1 MTSKQT
7 FFWGIVGVMVFGM
20 IVFLYG
26 FVNQSLRS
34 STGAYQVAPMMGGY
48 EKTDSFGFAGEMM
61 GAARDMAAP
70 SIGMPGQMPAA
81 PSDGMARKEIKTGSL
96 SVVVDDVVTAVDQ
109 VNTLV
114 GAQTGYVVASYISK
128 DARFPSASVS
138 VRVPAAKFDASMT
151 ELKKLGDVKSVQV
164 QGQDVTEEYVDLE
177 ARLGNL
183 RVTETQFAEIMKK
196 ASKIEDILAVQ
207 AQLSQVRGEI
217 ESLLGRKKYLD
228 QNVEYSVISLNFSTS
243 VDQLPV
249 IDEDDEWKPLAILK
263 AAVRDLL
270 NLGRGVLNV
279 VIWLVVFVPVWA
291 ILVGVIYYLKKK
303 LIK

>member
-70 SIGMPGQMPAA
+70 S
-81 PSDGMARKEIKTGSL
+81 DGMVRKEIKTGSL

-109 VNTLV
+109 VTTLV
-114 GAQTGYVVASYISK
+114 TAQTGYVVASYISK